1 MVAEVGRVVAD
12 QDLVQRLGRCRWCD
26 GVGSDQVV
34 GVAVADD
41 PEVEVVGVPAT
52 GQHRIELLP
61 RFPASEHPVHGVG
74 RYALGTMN
82 CGRVAE
88 TYGRP
93 DIIGGQSADELT
105 PQMAD
110 GDVATRADLGDGPP
124 VAVPNEVGGG
134 GAESAVV
141 GAGDDHVADGGLVS
155 IGELD
160 FAVGV
165 GGGGCVA
172 RGLAG

>member
-1 MVAEVGRVVAD
+1 
-12 QDLVQRLGRCRWCD
+12 
-26 GVGSDQVV
+26 
-34 GVAVADD
+34 
-41 PEVEVVGVPAT
+41 VVGVPAT
-52 GQHRIELLP
+52 GQHRKELLP

-74 RYALGTMN
+74 RYALGTVN

-105 PQMAD
+105 
-110 GDVATRADLGDGPP
+110 RKWRP
-124 VAVPNEVGGG
+124 VMSSRVLILVTVHRSPFLTKSVGG

-141 GAGDDHVADGGLVS
+141 GAGDDHVADRGLVS
-155 IGELD
+155 IGGLD

-165 GGGGCVA
+165 GVA
-172 RGLAG
+172 DALLAG